1 MSRESRKRPR
11 SYDIFGLFPFYLPG
25 LGNAWLMVAVFMVL
39 QILVGLLFA
48 VPMGLGA
55 YGMDSYFLLTYVST
69 FAILLVIC
77 SNISRSRAFTAEYG
91 LAVSSRHF
99 GRWHPLLLGLLAMV
113 GMLGTVVAVD
123 PVTSLIQHLSPD
135 ASALEESMEALMGG
149 NGWLMFLSVAICAPF
164 FEELF
169 VRGILLRGLLTKMRP
184 GWAIFWSALMFAV
197 MHANLVQ
204 GFSALVLGMLLGYTY
219 YRTGCLWLTMLM
231 HFANNALSFALMK
244 FTPAE
249 ASEDMLAV
257 VPVWGY
263 VLMIVAG
270 LALALLFLRV
280 LDRIPL
286 VSRRGNMDEVLLDD
300 LS

>member
-25 LGNAWLMVAVFMVL
+25 LGGSWLMVAVFLVL
-39 QILVGLLFA
+39 QLLVGAIFA
-48 VPMGLGA
+48 VPMAFGV
-55 YGMDSYFLLTYVST
+55 YGMDSYFLLTYVSS

-77 SNISRSRAFTAEYG
+77 SNLSRSRAFTAEYG
-91 LAVSSRHF
+91 LAVTSRHF
-99 GRWHPLLLGLLAMV
+99 GHMHPLMLALLAIF

-135 ASALEESMEALMGG
+135 ASALEDSMETLMGG
-149 NGWLMFLSVAICAPF
+149 SGVLVFLCVAICAPF

-204 GFSALVLGMLLGYTY
+204 GFSALVLGMLLGYAY

-231 HFANNALSFALMK
+231 HFANNALSFVLMK
-244 FTPAE
+244 FAPVE

-270 LALALLFLRV
+270 LALAVLFLRV

-286 VSRRGNMDEVLLDD
+286 ESRRGNMDVVSLDD
-300 LS
+300 MI

>member
-39 QILVGLLFA
+39 QILMGLLFA
-48 VPMGLGA
+48 IPAGLGV
-55 YGMDSYFLLTYVST
+55 YGLDSVLLLTNVAT
-69 FAILLVIC
+69 FAALLMIC

-91 LAVSSRHF
+91 LAVTSRHF
-99 GRWHPLLLGLLAMV
+99 GGMHPILLGLLAVV
-113 GMLGTVVAVD
+113 GMLGVVLAVD
-123 PVTSLIQHLSPD
+123 PVSSLLQHYSPD
-135 ASALEESMEALMGG
+135 ASALEDQMARLLGG
-149 NGWLMFLSVAICAPF
+149 NGFLLFLSICVCAPF

-231 HFANNALSFALMK
+231 HFANNALSFVLMK
-244 FTPAE
+244 FAPAE

-270 LALALLFLRV
+270 LSLAVLFLRV

-286 VSRRGNMDEVLLDD
+286 ESRRGNMDVVSLDD
-300 LS
+300 MI

>member
-1 MSRESRKRPR
+1 MSRENRKRPR

-69 FAILLVIC
+69 FAILLMIC

-99 GRWHPLLLGLLAMV
+99 GGMHPILLGLLAI
-113 GMLGTVVAVD
+113 LGLLGAVVAVD
-123 PVTSLIQHLSPD
+123 PVTSLLQQFSPD
-135 ASALEESMEALMGG
+135 SSALEDSMEKIMGG
-149 NGWLMFLSVAICAPF
+149 NGWLVFLSVAVCAPF

-231 HFANNALSFALMK
+231 HFANNALSFVLMT
-244 FTPAE
+244 FAPAE
-249 ASEDMLAV
+249 ASENMIAL

-270 LALALLFLRV
+270 LALAVLYLRV
-280 LDRIPL
+280 LDRISL
-286 VSRRGNMDEVLLDD
+286 QSRRGNMDKVLLDD
-300 LS
+300 LV

>member
-1 MSRESRKRPR
+1 MSRESKKRPR

-39 QILVGLLFA
+39 QILLGVIFA
-48 VPMGLGA
+48 VPLGMGV
-55 YGMDSYFLLTYVST
+55 YGMDSFFLLTYVST
-69 FAILLVIC
+69 FAILLMIC
-77 SNISRSRAFTAEYG
+77 SNLSRNRAFTAEYG
-91 LAVSSRHF
+91 LAVTSRHF
-99 GRWHPLLLGLLAMV
+99 RPNHPALLGLLAVV

-123 PVTSLIQHLSPD
+123 PVTTLIQKISPD
-135 ASALEESMEALMGG
+135 SAALENSMESLMGG
-149 NGWLMFLSVAICAPF
+149 SGVLVFLSVAVCAPF

-244 FTPAE
+244 LSPAE
-249 ASEDMLAV
+249 AAEDMGALM
-257 VPVWGY
+257 PVWGY
-263 VLMIVAG
+263 VMLVIAG
-270 LALALLFLRV
+270 LAFGVFFLRM

-286 VSRRGNMDEVLLDD
+286 KDRRGNMDVVSLEDMI
-300 LS
+300 